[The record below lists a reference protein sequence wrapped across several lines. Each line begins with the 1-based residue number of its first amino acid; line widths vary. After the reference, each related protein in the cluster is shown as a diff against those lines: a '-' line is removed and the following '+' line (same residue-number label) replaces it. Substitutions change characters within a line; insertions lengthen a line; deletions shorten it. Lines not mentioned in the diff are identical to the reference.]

1 MQPVNALSGVRSS
14 PLTRVTVSSAE
25 VDQTD
30 AIVKKIPIV
39 EPMPHYPLSA
49 TVSEIMAHITELI
62 KEQRA
67 ASQEIM
73 HQKNL
78 DAARAEMERMFDAA
92 IGKSD
97 GKAGGRGTDGTNVFA
112 VDTSDIVDKTGIRI
126 DGKSKDKSATFDRS
140 ADIESGQQ
148 TTAQKT
154 QGNDAIDKSARDV
167 QMTSKNDGKLPP
179 LPSDIKYAN
188 KKDTTSKGIET
199 PKTEVSSQK
208 DSVQQKYTVDIAD
221 NANRQLVNK

>member
-14 PLTRVTVSSAE
+14 PLTRVTVSSTE

-30 AIVKKIPIV
+30 AIVKKIPVV

-62 KEQRA
+62 KEQQA
-67 ASQEIM
+67 ASQEAM

-78 DAARAEMERMFDAA
+78 DAARAEMERIFDAA

-97 GKAGGRGTDGTNVFA
+97 DTDNGRETDVMDVFA
-112 VDTSDIVDKTGIRI
+112 VDASDGVDETGIRI
-126 DGKSKDKSATFDRS
+126 DGKSDDKSTTFGQS
-140 ADIESGQQ
+140 ANIEKGQQ

-154 QGNDAIDKSARDV
+154 HEKDVIDKSAGDIKV
-167 QMTSKNDGKLPP
+167 TSKNDGKLPP
-179 LPSDIKYAN
+179 LPSDIKYAD

-199 PKTEVSSQK
+199 PKMDVSSQK
-208 DSVQQKYTVDIAD
+208 DGVQQNYTVDIAD
-221 NANRQLVNK
+221 NANGQLVNK

>member
-14 PLTRVTVSSAE
+14 SLTRVTVSSTE

-62 KEQRA
+62 KEQQA
-67 ASQEIM
+67 ASQEAM

-78 DAARAEMERMFDAA
+78 DAARAEMERILDAA
-92 IGKSD
+92 IDKSD
-97 GKAGGRGTDGTNVFA
+97 DTDNGRKTEVTDVLA
-112 VDTSDIVDKTGIRI
+112 VDASDGVDETGIRI
-126 DGKSKDKSATFDRS
+126 DGKNDDKSTTFNQS
-140 ADIESGQQ
+140 ANIEKGQQ
-148 TTAQKT
+148 ITAQKT
-154 QGNDAIDKSARDV
+154 HEKDAIDKSVDDIKV
-167 QMTSKNDGKLPP
+167 TSKNDGKLPP
-179 LPSDIKYAN
+179 LPSDIKYAD

-199 PKTEVSSQK
+199 LKTDVSGQK
-208 DSVQQKYTVDIAD
+208 DGVQKNYMVDVVY
-221 NANRQLVNK
+221 NANANL